1 MSTRPRG
8 GRLGGFGGLGGIWTF
23 RVLYYLVRRR
33 PIHHFQSQFL
43 HKAHFVHWA
52 KKPCCSR
59 CSILRM
65 LASMRSFFLS
75 IEALKAASTSSRV
88 LFKFVGFILCPFFI
102 YLLQKYEI
110 ISTRHVSFL
119 CFLLSDDK

>member
-1 MSTRPRG
+1 
-8 GRLGGFGGLGGIWTF
+8 
-23 RVLYYLVRRR
+23 
-33 PIHHFQSQFL
+33 
-43 HKAHFVHWA
+43 
-52 KKPCCSR
+52 
-59 CSILRM
+59 
-65 LASMRSFFLS
+65 MRSFFLS

-119 CFLLSDDK
+119 YFLWSDDKQLVIFHAPTGREKEK